1 MAKAKKITAALT
13 AALLCTASLTA
24 CSDTSYVMTVGDS
37 KINAGIYIY
46 NELTEMSYQMTMMY
60 YQKGIKKDYFDQ
72 KVDGKA
78 FDEYLSDYALTAT
91 KEYAAVVDKF
101 NELGLTLSDEDI
113 KSINDS
119 ISSTWDSQGEF
130 YESEGISKESVK
142 LALKGSKMREELFDH
157 YYAEG
162 GEEAVSDDEMVKYLD
177 DNYLRYKSISFA
189 KTTASTDSSSSATD
203 SSTDSA
209 DAANEEAKAKRDEF
223 LEKAQGVSFDDF
235 DSIIDEYNDYVASKK
250 AKDSSSAA
258 DSDSSSAADSST
270 ASDDTSSVSD
280 IDTSSTAS
288 DDTSSVSDSTA
299 ESSSSV
305 DSNSSTDSSSSEPD
319 PYANEKMMNYG
330 AMDDSQKDT
339 TNGKILKEVS
349 GMSTDVATAYEDDN
363 AYYILI
369 KGDIK
374 DRDKEY
380 AKDKHEDLLKEMKS
394 DEFQE
399 KLTSWVEKLDI
410 KVNNKAIKRYTPKVV
425 YDKQTKYYSKN
436 KS

>member
-1 MAKAKKITAALT
+1 MAKAKKITAAIT

-24 CSDTSYVMTVGDS
+24 CSDTSYVMTAGDS

-142 LALKGSKMREELFDH
+142 LALKGSKMREELFDY

-189 KTTASTDSSSSATD
+189 KTKASTDSSSSATD

-250 AKDSSSAA
+250 SSSAA
-258 DSDSSSAADSST
+258 DSDSSAADSST

-299 ESSSSV
+299 ESSSTV

-374 DRDKEY
+374 DRDTEY
-380 AKDKHEDLLKEMKS
+380 AKDNHEDLLKEMKS

-425 YDKQTKYYSKN
+425 YDKQTEYYSKN
-436 KS
+436 NKS

>member
-60 YQKGIKKDYFDQ
+60 YQNGIKKDYFDQ

-250 AKDSSSAA
+250 SSSAA

-299 ESSSSV
+299 ESSSTV
-305 DSNSSTDSSSSEPD
+305 DSDSSTDSSSSEPD

-349 GMSTDVATAYEDDN
+349 GMSTDVATAYEDDK

-374 DRDKEY
+374 DRDTEY
-380 AKDKHEDLLKEMKS
+380 AKDNHEDLLKEMKS